1 MSDTPTPRCDALSR
15 ANLGLEVCWQES
27 KDYLELARTL
37 ERELTAAN
45 ERIDKL
51 TAQLAS
57 CRKSLGEAMAYVH
70 YNDVEDDAD
79 WQRWKRDRDGTEGAA
94 K

>member
-1 MSDTPTPRCDALSR
+1 MSDTPTPRMSACTETCDE
-15 ANLGLEVCWQES
+15 LGFPTDAYDVGCQLEC
-27 KDYLELARTL
+27 
-37 ERELTAAN
+37 ELTAAN

-51 TAQLAS
+51 TAQLAT

-94 K
+94 P